1 MNTGTYAVTI
11 GHQIGSGGAYIGEKL
26 AQRLE
31 IPFLDREILQKVARQ
46 LDLMDEEVKN
56 REERLST
63 YWESF
68 ARQMIWADP
77 ALSGQIPR
85 FAPSDSELF
94 EVERDAIRQ
103 IAAQSSAVFLGR
115 CGWDILKD
123 HPRHVSI
130 LLTANRAERVQRV
143 SKLYR
148 LSDQD
153 AQKLIETNDR
163 ERDNYNKQFTKKNW
177 LDARYYDLCINTS
190 TVGWECAIDLAEK
203 CAKAKI
209 QELASNN
216 STDLPD
222 QRPSI

>member
-1 MNTGTYAVTI
+1 MDKKPYAITI
-11 GHQIGSGGAYIGEKL
+11 SHQIGSGGVYIGEEL
-26 AQRLE
+26 AQRLG
-31 IPFLDREILQKVARQ
+31 IPFLDREILQLVARQ
-46 LDLMDEEVKN
+46 LDMMDEEVEN

-63 YWESF
+63 YWDNF
-68 ARQMIWADP
+68 VRQMTWADP
-77 ALSGQIPR
+77 ALITETPR
-85 FAPSDSELF
+85 IAPSDQELF
-94 EVERDAIRQ
+94 QVECDTIRQ

-143 SKLYR
+143 CKLYK

-163 ERDNYNKQFTKKNW
+163 ERENYNKRFTKKNW
-177 LDARYYDLCINTS
+177 LDARYYDSCINTS

-209 QELASNN
+209 
-216 STDLPD
+216 DLP
-222 QRPSI
+222 PKTGSPAL